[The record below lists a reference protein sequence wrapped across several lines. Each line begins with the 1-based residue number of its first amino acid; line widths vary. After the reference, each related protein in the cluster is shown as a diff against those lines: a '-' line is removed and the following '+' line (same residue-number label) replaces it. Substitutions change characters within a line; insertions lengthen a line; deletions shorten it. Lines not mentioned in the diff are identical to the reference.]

1 MTISEATP
9 TSRPINRRPLSA
21 GRIAVILIGILLAMS
36 GLTTLGG
43 AGVALVVDRQQDDDG
58 FFTAGPG
65 RFTTDTYAIA
75 APSLDFRTVPPDTLF
90 GQEMLG
96 KMRIQLDPLDH
107 AKPLFAGIGSADEV
121 AAYLSKVNHDDI
133 GDLDFGPFGVSYT
146 ERQGG
151 APATVPA
158 EQNFWVASDTGTGAR
173 TLTWQIVS
181 GDWAAVIM
189 NSDGSAGV
197 RADLRAGMSVPA
209 VSVAVTVTFVVGAL
223 VLLVGTGMVA
233 LSVAPQRRPRP
244 RRMPQSGSEG

>member
-1 MTISEATP
+1 MTITEATP

-21 GRIAVILIGILLAMS
+21 GRMAVILIGILLAMS
-36 GLTTLGG
+36 GLITLGG
-43 AGVALVVDRQQDDDG
+43 AGVALVVDRQQADDG

-75 APSLDFRTVPPDTLF
+75 APSLDFRTVPPDALF
-90 GQEMLG
+90 GQEVLG
-96 KMRIQLDPLDH
+96 KMRIQLDPRDH
-107 AKPLFAGIGSADEV
+107 AKPLFVGIGPADEV

-151 APATVPA
+151 APATAPGV
-158 EQNFWVASDTGTGAR
+158 QNFWVASDTGTGAR
-173 TLTWQIVS
+173 TLTWQIGS

-189 NSDGSAGV
+189 NADGSAGV
-197 RADLRAGMSVPA
+197 RADLSVGMTVPV

-223 VLLVGTGMVA
+223 LLLMGIGTVA
-233 LSVAPQRRPRP
+233 LAVVPRRRPRQT
-244 RRMPQSGSEG
+244 PQPGGEG